1 MTLTWNLDQYL
12 NLTKETRQGQ
22 KDLPM
27 TSCEQIVTALCF
39 SQNMADLEK
48 KKLRLA
54 LIANHCKVW
63 HQNHHFKCSNERY
76 VAVAQK
82 FNQQPRPQIQ

>member
-27 TSCEQIVTALCF
+27 TPCQQIVTALCF

-48 KKLRLA
+48 KKAEISL
-54 LIANHCKVW
+54 W
-63 HQNHHFKCSNERY
+63 HQNHNFKCSNERY

>member
-27 TSCEQIVTALCF
+27 TPCQQIVTALCF

-48 KKLRLA
+48 KKA
-54 LIANHCKVW
+54 EI
-63 HQNHHFKCSNERY
+63 SSDS
-76 VAVAQK
+76 
-82 FNQQPRPQIQ
+82 

>member
-27 TSCEQIVTALCF
+27 TSCQQIVTAFCF

-48 KKLRLA
+48 KKA
-54 LIANHCKVW
+54 EI
-63 HQNHHFKCSNERY
+63 SSDS
-76 VAVAQK
+76 
-82 FNQQPRPQIQ
+82 

>member
-27 TSCEQIVTALCF
+27 TSCQQVVTALCF
-39 SQNMADLEK
+39 SQNMANLEEK
-48 KKLRLA
+48 KA
-54 LIANHCKVW
+54 EI
-63 HQNHHFKCSNERY
+63 SSDS
-76 VAVAQK
+76 
-82 FNQQPRPQIQ
+82 